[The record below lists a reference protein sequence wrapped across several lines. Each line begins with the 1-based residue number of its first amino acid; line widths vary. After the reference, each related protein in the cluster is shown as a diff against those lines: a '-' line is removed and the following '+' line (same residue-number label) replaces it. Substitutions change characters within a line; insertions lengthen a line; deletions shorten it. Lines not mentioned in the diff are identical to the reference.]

1 MIIKRNKKNGE
12 EMFPSDAIQI
22 EINITNYAKNWSN
35 FKIGKSGM
43 TAEERFNE
51 PDYNGEY
58 DGIVEVYEST
68 SADNVSKMEASLIDC
83 FKNNEKCDNV
93 KDGDSSVNDTMTSS
107 SVYIVYVVYKLN

>member
-1 MIIKRNKKNGE
+1 MIIKRNKKDGE
-12 EMFPSDAIQI
+12 LMLPSDVMKIS
-22 EINITNYAKNWSN
+22 NYITDYAKNWSS

-93 KDGDSSVNDTMTSS
+93 KDGDSSVNDTMATSS
-107 SVYIVYVVYKLN
+107 EYIVYVVYKL